1 MTLPSH
7 CSPGVL
13 STPARALRRD
23 GFCADRSQMQQTRF
37 FAAEALFKREDGATL
52 GYIRSV
58 SQANALGALPH
69 SVNAPVLPALP
80 FARLNRAGPH
90 VHPHTSCTLSANIML
105 HRSPSSPRLSCLR
118 HVCSLCA
125 APSRRYC
132 TLSARP
138 SQARQ
143 SAQDCIRS
151 TVLWSNGGSFEKDF
165 EFAPTKVSV
174 DLFGQALD
182 ASNPSNKRLL
192 RYLAWLSALL
202 FVSVCSHA

>member
-1 MTLPSH
+1 
-7 CSPGVL
+7 
-13 STPARALRRD
+13 
-23 GFCADRSQMQQTRF
+23 
-37 FAAEALFKREDGATL
+37 
-52 GYIRSV
+52 
-58 SQANALGALPH
+58 
-69 SVNAPVLPALP
+69 
-80 FARLNRAGPH
+80 
-90 VHPHTSCTLSANIML
+90 ML

-125 APSRRYC
+125 APSPRYC
-132 TLSARP
+132 TLSVRP

-182 ASNPSNKRLL
+182 TSNPSNKRLL
-192 RYLAWLSALL
+192 RYLAWALCVAFCVRLQSCLRRFLCAAKGKFAQYHIHEFQLNARASATLRGNRRL
-202 FVSVCSHA
+202 ASTGPRTAVPTRVRTDST